1 MSGMLANIILI
12 VLLVVIVGSAVWYIH
27 KEKKKRRTLYW
38 MPISRILYTLM
49 YVQQKKSVKK
59 IMQKIKGDDV
69 MNAQTLFNRCHSD
82 HSTDSGN
89 HQYLEAY
96 ERGRRLLWRSEGK
109 TGEKRKSTDR
119 SCGRLLCISKE
130 CIARTVKTGIEK
142 HLDELDGVVAKVNL
156 NKRHRSYPFTK

>member
-1 MSGMLANIILI
+1 
-12 VLLVVIVGSAVWYIH
+12 
-27 KEKKKRRTLYW
+27 
-38 MPISRILYTLM
+38 M

-96 ERGRRLLWRSEGK
+96 ERGRRLLWRSK
-109 TGEKRKSTDR
+109 EKPVK
-119 SCGRLLCISKE
+119 KE
-130 CIARTVKTGIEK
+130 NRRTEAAGDYCAYRRNA
-142 HLDELDGVVAKVNL
+142 LPEL
-156 NKRHRSYPFTK
+156 